1 MRAWAIFLAGLILWA
16 VHFLALYIVAS
27 VFLTTPLARV
37 LTLLITALC
46 LGAAT
51 LLFLRLRAVQDR
63 SELDRWMKRVA
74 QAGIG
79 LAGVA
84 ILWQGLPALL
94 V

>member
-37 LTLLITALC
+37 LTLLITAFC
-46 LGAAT
+46 LGAGT
-51 LLFLRLRAVQDR
+51 LLFLRLREAQQG

-74 QAGIG
+74 KVGMG

-84 ILWQGLPALL
+84 ILWQALPALL